1 MKEKYFKIGK
11 RKENKAIEALIE
23 LIRPE
28 ITKDTVIVNCSPD
41 YSSIISQ
48 RVIHAYFDNPLTM
61 VNFDMPFP
69 NTPFEKE
76 YPEYCKKFVKNLDP
90 DTHYVFIDSGV
101 LRGRNFLEIW
111 NSLEDGSHDSTTYEF
126 ASLYVQDDAVF
137 TPKIYVEKF
146 NREKDGMLLFWWE
159 NINCT
164 LFG

>member
-11 RKENKAIEALIE
+11 RKENKAIEVLIE

-28 ITKDTVIVNCSPD
+28 ITEDTIIVNCSPD

-48 RVIHAYFDNPLTM
+48 RVIHSYFDNPLTM

-76 YPEYCKKFVKNLDP
+76 YPEYCKDFVFYLRKDK
-90 DTHYVFIDSGV
+90 HYIFIDSGV
-101 LRGRNFLEIW
+101 LRGRNFKTLYDCLVEFGYT
-111 NSLEDGSHDSTTYEF
+111 NFTF
-126 ASLYVQDDAVF
+126 ASLYVQDDAIF
-137 TPKIYVEKF
+137 TPEVYVEKF